1 MCLDTAQAQPLT
13 LSNCQTR
20 QKLFDHQM
28 IVNVL
33 WKNIQLASQRVH
45 LKNINLLLLLLP
57 FFVQLHTEILCIH
70 NIFKDFNVYFP
81 IFEFLL
87 LVAIITTA

>member
-1 MCLDTAQAQPLT
+1 MCLDTAQAQRLT

-20 QKLFDHQM
+20 QKFFDHQM
-28 IVNVL
+28 IVEEYS
-33 WKNIQLASQRVH
+33 ISQRVH

-57 FFVQLHTEILCIH
+57 FYVQLHTEILCIH